1 MTILYILLAIIAFY
15 LWRIYNQKEE
25 EKESIVSKKRDAE
38 YEAEYEQNRKEKF
51 KDYPHLIDKIDD
63 SWIEVFSLQSNID
76 GKDYLLKAMFYLMLG
91 ESTKIDYSEGSVKYD
106 SLFDATKELLEH
118 LEKFHEGSV
127 VEHEIALA
135 TYWQLAA
142 TRMGEL
148 VKENPNT
155 GSLKSGTHTSEVA
168 GEKVEAEPF
177 TDIEKIASWFPKK
190 ANHPAHEITFFNKD
204 GSFPRESKGSA
215 LIDEKMSALGL

>member
-1 MTILYILLAIIAFY
+1 MIILYVLLAIIAY
-15 LWRIYNQKEE
+15 YIYRIYRQRQNEIDAIAD
-25 EKESIVSKKRDAE
+25 EKADAE
-38 YEAEYEQNRKEKF
+38 YEKRRKERF
-51 KDYPHLIDKIDD
+51 KDYPHLFDKIDN
-63 SWIEVFSLQSNID
+63 SWIEVFARQSNID
-76 GKDYLLKAMFYLMLG
+76 GKDYLLKSMFFLMVG

-135 TYWQLAA
+135 TYWQIAA
-142 TRMGEL
+142 TKMGEL

-155 GSLKSGTHTSEVA
+155 GSLSSGAHTSEVA
-168 GEKVEAEPF
+168 GEKVEVEPF

-215 LIDEKMSALGL
+215 LIDEKMSVLGL

>member
-1 MTILYILLAIIAFY
+1 MTILYILLAIIAY
-15 LWRIYNQKEE
+15 YIYRIYRQKQDQIDAIAD
-25 EKESIVSKKRDAE
+25 EKADAE
-38 YEAEYEQNRKEKF
+38 YEKRRKERF
-51 KDYPHLIDKIDD
+51 KDYPHLFDKIDD
-63 SWIEVFSLQSNID
+63 SWIEVFSRQSNID
-76 GKDYLLKAMFYLMLG
+76 GKNYLLKSMFYLMLG

-142 TRMGEL
+142 TKMGEL
-148 VKENPNT
+148 IQSKPNT
-155 GSLKSGTHTSEVA
+155 GSLKSGAHTAEIEGSEV
-168 GEKVEAEPF
+168 EKAPF
-177 TDIEKIASWFPKK
+177 TDIENIASFFPKK

-215 LIDEKMSALGL
+215 LIDEKMSALGI

>member
-1 MTILYILLAIIAFY
+1 MILLYILLAVIAY
-15 LWRIYNQKEE
+15 ILWRIYRQKEN
-25 EKESIVSKKRDAE
+25 EKDAIYNEKLDAE
-38 YEAEYEQNRKEKF
+38 HEQARKEKF
-51 KDYPHLIDKIDD
+51 KDYPHLFEKIDD
-63 SWIEVFSLQSNID
+63 SWIEVFSRQSNID
-76 GKDYLLKAMFYLMLG
+76 GKDYLLKSMFYLMLG

-142 TRMGEL
+142 TKMGEL
-148 VKENPNT
+148 IKENPNT
-155 GSLKSGTHTSEVA
+155 GSLKSGAHTSEVA

-204 GSFPRESKGSA
+204 GSFPRESKGST
-215 LIDEKMSALGL
+215 LIDEKIKALGL

>member
-1 MTILYILLAIIAFY
+1 MTLIIIILAFIVY
-15 LWRIYNQKEE
+15 MLWRIYHQKEN
-25 EKESIVSKKRDAE
+25 EKEAVINEKLDV
-38 YEAEYEQNRKEKF
+38 EYEQNRKERF
-51 KDYPHLIDKIDD
+51 KNYPHLFEKIDD
-63 SWIEVFSLQSNID
+63 SWIEVFSRQSNID
-76 GKDYLLKAMFYLMLG
+76 GKDYLLKSMFYLMLG
-91 ESTKIDYSEGSVKYD
+91 ESTKIDYSEGSTKYD

-142 TRMGEL
+142 TKMGEL

-155 GSLKSGTHTSEVA
+155 GSLKSGAHTSEVA

-190 ANHPAHEITFFNKD
+190 ANHPVHEITFFNKD
-204 GSFPRESKGSA
+204 GSFPRKSKGSA
-215 LIDEKMSALGL
+215 FINKKMDALGL

>member
-1 MTILYILLAIIAFY
+1 MTFLYIILIIIAFILY
-15 LWRIYNQKEE
+15 KIYRQKQNVIDQEASD
-25 EKESIVSKKRDAE
+25 KFDAE
-38 YEAEYEQNRKEKF
+38 YEKNRKERF

-63 SWIEVFSLQSNID
+63 SWIEVFSRQSNID
-76 GKDYLLKAMFYLMLG
+76 GKDYLLKSMFYLMLG
-91 ESTKIDYSEGSVKYD
+91 ESTKIDYSEGSMKYD

-142 TRMGEL
+142 TEVGEIL
-148 VKENPNT
+148 KKKPNT
-155 GSLKSGTHTSEVA
+155 KSLSSPDAHTAEIE
-168 GEKVEAEPF
+168 GKEIEAEPF

-190 ANHPAHEITFFNKD
+190 ANHPAKEITFFNAD

-215 LIDEKMSALGL
+215 LIDKKMSDLGL

>member
-1 MTILYILLAIIAFY
+1 MIILYIILAIIAY
-15 LWRIYNQKEE
+15 YIYRIYRQKED
-25 EKESIVSKKRDAE
+25 EKDAIYNEKLDAE
-38 YEAEYEQNRKEKF
+38 HEQARKEKF
-51 KDYPHLIDKIDD
+51 KDYPHLLGNIDD
-63 SWIEVFSLQSNID
+63 SWIQVFSQQSNID
-76 GKDYLLKAMFYLMLG
+76 GKDYLLKSMFYLMVH
-91 ESTKIDYSEGSVKYD
+91 ESCKIDYSEGSTKYD

-148 VKENPNT
+148 IKEKPNT
-155 GSLKSGTHTSEVA
+155 GSLSGDAHTSPIE
-168 GEKVEAEPF
+168 GEEIEKEPF

-190 ANHPAHEITFFNKD
+190 ANHSAHEITFFNKD

-215 LIDEKMSALGL
+215 LIDEKISALGI

>member
-1 MTILYILLAIIAFY
+1 MILLYILLAVIAY
-15 LWRIYNQKEE
+15 ILWRIYRQKEN
-25 EKESIVSKKRDAE
+25 EKDAIYNEKLDAE
-38 YEAEYEQNRKEKF
+38 HEQARKEKF
-51 KDYPHLIDKIDD
+51 KDYPHLFEKIDD
-63 SWIEVFSLQSNID
+63 SWIEVFSRQSNID
-76 GKDYLLKAMFYLMLG
+76 GKDYLLKSMFYLMLG

-142 TRMGEL
+142 TKMGEL

-155 GSLKSGTHTSEVA
+155 GSLKSGAHTSGVA

-204 GSFPRESKGSA
+204 GSFPRESKDST
-215 LIDEKMSALGL
+215 LIDEKIKALGL

>member
-1 MTILYILLAIIAFY
+1 MTILYIILGIIAFY
-15 LWRIYNQKEE
+15 LWKIYRQKED
-25 EKESIVSKKRDAE
+25 EKEAIADEKFDAE
-38 YEAEYEQNRKEKF
+38 REQRRKEKF
-51 KDYPHLIDKIDD
+51 KDYPHLFGNVDD
-63 SWIEVFSLQSNID
+63 SWIEVFSRQSNID

-106 SLFDATKELLEH
+106 SLFDVTKELLEH

-135 TYWQLAA
+135 TYWQIAA
-142 TRMGEL
+142 TKMGEL

-155 GSLKSGTHTSEVA
+155 GSLSSGAHTSEVT
-168 GEKVEAEPF
+168 GEKVETAPF
-177 TDIEKIASWFPKK
+177 TDIENIASWFPKK
-190 ANHPAHEITFFNKD
+190 ANHSAHEITFFNKD

-215 LIDEKMSALGL
+215 LIDEKMEALGL

>member
-1 MTILYILLAIIAFY
+1 MIILYIILAIIAY
-15 LWRIYNQKEE
+15 YIYRIYRQKED
-25 EKESIVSKKRDAE
+25 EKDAIYNE
-38 YEAEYEQNRKEKF
+38 KLDAKHEQSRKEKF
-51 KDYPHLIDKIDD
+51 KDYPHLFEKIDD
-63 SWIEVFSLQSNID
+63 SWIDVFARQSNID
-76 GKDYLLKAMFYLMLG
+76 GKNYLLKSMFYLMLG

-106 SLFDATKELLEH
+106 SLWDTTKELLEH

-148 VKENPNT
+148 IKERPNT
-155 GSLKSGTHTSEVA
+155 GSLSSGAHTAEIE
-168 GEKVEAEPF
+168 GEELEKAPF
-177 TDIEKIASWFPKK
+177 TDIEKIASLFPKK
-190 ANHPAHEITFFNKD
+190 ANHAAHEITFFNKD

-215 LIDEKMSALGL
+215 FIDEKIKTLGF

>member
-1 MTILYILLAIIAFY
+1 METLIVILLAIIAY
-15 LWRIYNQKEE
+15 YIYRIYRQKENE
-25 EKESIVSKKRDAE
+25 REAIANEKAD
-38 YEAEYEQNRKEKF
+38 AEYEQNRKERF
-51 KDYPHLIDKIDD
+51 KDYPHLFDKIDD
-63 SWIEVFSLQSNID
+63 SWIQVFAQQGNID
-76 GKDYLLKAMFYLMLG
+76 GKDYLLKSMFYLMLG

-106 SLFDATKELLEH
+106 SLFDVTKELLEH

-142 TRMGEL
+142 TKMGEL
-148 VKENPNT
+148 IKVRPNT
-155 GSLKSGTHTSEVA
+155 GSLSSGAHTAEIE
-168 GEKVEAEPF
+168 GEELEKTPF
-177 TDIEKIASWFPKK
+177 TDIENIASFFPKK
-190 ANHPAHEITFFNKD
+190 SNHPAHEITFFNKD

>member
-1 MTILYILLAIIAFY
+1 MTFIYILLAVIAY
-15 LWRIYNQKEE
+15 YIYRIYRQRQNEIDAIAD
-25 EKESIVSKKRDAE
+25 EKADAE
-38 YEAEYEQNRKEKF
+38 YEKRRKEKF

-63 SWIEVFSLQSNID
+63 SWIEVFSRQSNID
-76 GKDYLLKAMFYLMLG
+76 GKDYLLKSMFYLMLG
-91 ESTKIDYSEGSVKYD
+91 ESTKIDYSEGSMKYD

-142 TRMGEL
+142 TEVGEIL
-148 VKENPNT
+148 KKKPNT
-155 GSLKSGTHTSEVA
+155 KSLSSPDAHTAEIEGKEIEV
-168 GEKVEAEPF
+168 EPF

-204 GSFPRESKGSA
+204 GSFPRESKGSV